1 MASRSNTIRHSVR
14 HFEKVIGRPITTTP
28 SPTPVFVAVFG
39 TRPGGAQTEVLG
51 GGHLAT
57 DRLVLGDADTVA
69 ALADGAVPTM
79 VGIAWVASAP
89 RAQARTVKT
98 FGPSAFA
105 SPGEP
110 QSWAVEL
117 AERTSAP
124 VESLD
129 LPPGAIPASGWC
141 LIFPFLSMCKSH

>member
-14 HFEKVIGRPITTTP
+14 HFEKVIGRPIPTTP
-28 SPTPVFVAVFG
+28 APTPVFVAVFG
-39 TRPGGAQTEVLG
+39 TRPGSAQTEVLG

-105 SPGEP
+105 SPASRRAGRSNWP
-110 QSWAVEL
+110 N
-117 AERTSAP
+117 AP
-124 VESLD
+124 RPRSS
-129 LPPGAIPASGWC
+129 PSICRRAPSRPAAGA
-141 LIFPFLSMCKSH
+141 